1 MWKISKRER
10 YDLHKT
16 KTSVAYGTWTVRIR
30 DWMDW
35 FEALKKTERKPYIV
49 DKSKLHYREYKK
61 MERTKTDTT
70 NIVSNRKE
78 YLIIKGAYQNQING
92 YDTNDK
98 DEQYK
103 ADELEKEMNNFIREN
118 IKYERGD
125 F

>member
-10 YDLHKT
+10 YDLNKY
-16 KTSVAYGTWTVRIR
+16 KWCVAYWTRTVRIR
-30 DWMDW
+30 DWIDW
-35 FEALKKTERKPYIV
+35 FEALKSSPRKPYIV

-61 MERTKTDTT
+61 VDRVQTDTT

-78 YLIIKGAYQNQING
+78 YLIIKGAYEKQISE
-92 YDTNDK
+92 YDLEDK
-98 DEQYK
+98 DEQRK
-103 ADELEKEMNNFIREN
+103 ADELEKEMQLFIREN